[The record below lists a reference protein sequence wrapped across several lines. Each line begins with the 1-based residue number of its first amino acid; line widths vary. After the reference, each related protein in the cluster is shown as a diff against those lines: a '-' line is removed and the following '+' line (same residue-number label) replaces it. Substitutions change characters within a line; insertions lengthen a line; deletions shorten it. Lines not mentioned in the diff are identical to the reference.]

1 MADTPPNLKAVVIS
15 NRFYTVFFEQYQ
27 NLTFIH
33 IDVSVSYTATVKQ
46 LMLQDLKVL
55 MALRDSPLFALHDPD
70 DLKHKK
76 FLKLMGFS
84 YLQNVPMTSGSV
96 REVFIKDSEV

>member
-1 MADTPPNLKAVVIS
+1 MADTSSNLKAVVVS
-15 NRFYTVFFEQYQ
+15 NSFYTVFFEQHQ

-33 IDVSVSYTATVKQ
+33 IDVSVAYTATVKQ

-76 FLKLMGFS
+76 FLKLMGFT
-84 YLQNVPMTSGSV
+84 YLQPVACIDKTA
-96 REVFIKDSEV
+96 REIFIKEVT